1 MPIPPGGKLEFAWQN
16 FEQSDPKL
24 SVEFYRDTQQV
35 QAFVKCEKQKSG
47 LLKISQIQQQPTT
60 VKVCLD
66 ELNETK
72 TIKLGAKG
80 QRKKVFAK
88 TYRGE
93 NYKVIEFEEPQ

>member
-1 MPIPPGGKLEFAWQN
+1 MKG
-16 FEQSDPKL
+16 
-24 SVEFYRDTQQV
+24 
-35 QAFVKCEKQKSG
+35 EKQKSG